1 MKLFKILVAANRTKI
16 AAKIVSLAHTYV
28 GSTVKS
34 VLLLALLISNVMV
47 HAQEMSMVYY
57 KGKVYSD
64 ASHLYPLPTIEVE
77 QAMYKQ
83 SVILY
88 NQYKSGIN
96 MKAAGSAFIG
106 IGVPALAVSIILIP
120 ITYSQREYY
129 RGYYYYDKKMYES
142 GWSLFGIGLGLTAM
156 GIPIYSVG
164 IHKIERSVN
173 AYNLLKHQDIA
184 RLSFSI
190 KDNGLGI
197 AMTF

>member
-1 MKLFKILVAANRTKI
+1 MKHSKILI
-16 AAKIVSLAHTYV
+16 AAVCS
-28 GSTVKS
+28 
-34 VLLLALLISNVMV
+34 LLISNVMV
-47 HAQEMSMVYY
+47 NAQELSMVYH

-106 IGVPALAVSIILIP
+106 IGVPALAVGIILIP

-129 RGYYYYDKKMYES
+129 RGYYYYDRKMYES